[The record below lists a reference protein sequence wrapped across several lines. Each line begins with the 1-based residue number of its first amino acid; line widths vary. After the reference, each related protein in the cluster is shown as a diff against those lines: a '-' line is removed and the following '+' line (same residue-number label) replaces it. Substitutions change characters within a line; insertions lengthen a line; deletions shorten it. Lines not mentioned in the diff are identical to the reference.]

1 MIYRKIA
8 TGIFVERPN
17 RFVAKVLISGIET
30 TVHVK
35 NTGRCKELLKK
46 GAKVVLEDFIDKI
59 NNRKYR
65 YSIIAVWR
73 DNILINMDS
82 SVPNKVCKEA
92 LEEKRLL
99 LPGMRELN
107 RIIPEKSFGNS
118 RFDFFMEDER
128 GRKAFLEVKGVTL
141 LDGEILKFPDA
152 PTERGV
158 KHINELVQAKSEGF
172 AAYIIFVI
180 QMSKGKYFTPNY
192 DTHEEF
198 GEALKNAIEKGVIA
212 KAYNSIVSENSI
224 FLNEEVQII
233 L

>member
-1 MIYRKIA
+1 MIYSKIA

-141 LDGEILKFPDA
+141 LDDEILKFPDA

-180 QMSKGKYFTPNY
+180 QMRKGKYFTPNY
-192 DTHEEF
+192 DTHKEF

-212 KAYNSIVSENSI
+212 KAYNSFVSENSI